1 MKYYVGIDLGG
12 TNIVAGVV
20 DENFN
25 ILVKESTKTKT
36 PRPAQEI
43 ADDMV
48 MVTKKAVEKAGLTMD
63 QIDSVGVG
71 TPGTANKQTGIVEY
85 SNNLGFSDTPLVE
98 MLEKGLGVKVY
109 IENDANAAAF
119 GEYLAGAGKSAGSM
133 IAITLGTGL
142 GGGVI
147 TDGKIL
153 TGFSYAGAELG
164 HTVIVAHGRH
174 CTCGRDGCWEA
185 YSSATG
191 LINMTKDAMAA
202 HKDTVM
208 WELCDGD
215 IANVSGRTAF
225 DGMRK
230 GDAVATQVV
239 DEFIEYLGI
248 GIANMINVFQPEI
261 ICIGGGIC
269 KEGDTLIKPLVEKVL
284 PQTYARKEENRT
296 KIVVA
301 ELGNDAG
308 VIGAAMLGTE
318 KI

>member
-71 TPGTANKQTGIVEY
+71 TPGTANKKTGIVEY
-85 SNNLGFSDTPLVE
+85 SNNLGFEDTPLVE

-119 GEYLAGAGKSAGSM
+119 GEYLAGAGKSVGSM

-191 LINMTKDAMAA
+191 LINMTKDAMNAN
-202 HKDTVM
+202 KDTVM
-208 WELCDGD
+208 WEMCDGD
-215 IANVSGRTAF
+215 LANVSGRTAF

-230 GDAVATQVV
+230 GDAVATKVV

>member
-71 TPGTANKQTGIVEY
+71 TPGTANKKTGIVEY
-85 SNNLGFSDTPLVE
+85 SNNLGFEDTPLVE

-119 GEYLAGAGKSAGSM
+119 GEYLAGAGKSVGSM

-191 LINMTKDAMAA
+191 LINMTKDAMNAN
-202 HKDTVM
+202 KDTVM
-208 WELCDGD
+208 WEMCEGD
-215 IANVSGRTAF
+215 LANVSGRTAF

-230 GDAVATQVV
+230 GDAVATKVV